1 MSVENSGQAVRDN
14 VLITGGSGMVGQAF
28 RKKLPAGIF
37 CSSKDCDL
45 VDLLKTEAML
55 REHKPEAVIHL
66 AARVGGVKA
75 NSDYAAEFFIENIK
89 MNTNLLHECM
99 KSDVKKVVSL
109 LSTCVYPDKVTYPI
123 TEDQL
128 HSGEPHSSNF
138 GYAYSKRMLEVQS
151 RAYRQQYGCN
161 FICAIPN
168 NLYGEND
175 NYDLD
180 DGHVIPALVRK
191 IWEAKLS
198 NNSSVEVWGDGTPV
212 REFTYSKDIAEILL
226 FLLDNYDDKE
236 PINIG
241 NTEEHSIA
249 DVVKLI
255 CKQLD
260 YNGEIVWNTDMPSG
274 QHRKPSDNTRL
285 IDLGWDKNRY
295 TSLKEGL
302 KNTCD
307 WFIMNYP
314 NVRGVK

>member
-1 MSVENSGQAVRDN
+1 M
-14 VLITGGSGMVGQAF
+14 
-28 RKKLPAGIF
+28 
-37 CSSKDCDL
+37 
-45 VDLLKTEAML
+45 DLLGQIDIGN
-55 REHKPEAVIHL
+55 PEAVIHL

-75 NSDYAAEFFIENIK
+75 NSDYVADFFIENIK
-89 MNTNLLHECM
+89 MNTNLLHSCM
-99 KSDVKKVVSL
+99 KSNVKKVVSL

-151 RAYRQQYGCN
+151 RAYRQQHGCN

-168 NLYGEND
+168 NLYGESD

-180 DGHVIPALVRK
+180 DGHVIPSLVRK

-198 NNSSVEVWGDGTPV
+198 NSPSVEVWGNGTPV

-260 YNGEIVWNTDMPSG
+260 YSGEIAWNTDMPSG

-295 TSLKEGL
+295 TPLKEGL

-314 NVRGVK
+314 NVRGY

>member
-1 MSVENSGQAVRDN
+1 MSTGYSR
-14 VLITGGSGMVGQAF
+14 VLITGASGMVGSAL
-28 RKKLPAGIF
+28 RSVVPSAIAPTREEM
-37 CSSKDCDL
+37 
-45 VDLLKTEAML
+45 DLLGQIDIGS
-55 REHKPEAVIHL
+55 PEAVIHL

-75 NSDYAAEFFIENIK
+75 NSDYVAEFFIENIK

-274 QHRKPSDNTRL
+274 QHRKPSDNTKL
-285 IDLGWDKNRY
+285 IDLGWDKNKY
-295 TSLKEGL
+295 TPLKEGL